1 MKKLLAVAAFA
12 AIAASA
18 SAFDV
23 TDYTVENLVTLS
35 ELEAVTAAG
44 VRCRGVTFD
53 AANPGVALLFA
64 SQGADIWFLTYD
76 LDTETLTVIGNDTVN
91 NLKGSGTSVVRGAFA
106 AANGVIAYHDGGD
119 FGTIAGVEVNTGN
132 FIPSIVTDGAI
143 GALASLSHLDGD
155 LWIGGASLDDTNGAD
170 MDLFL
175 IDSNAGTATVIDTIK
190 SMQDVAAISATSA
203 LVADGWNR
211 LLYLAEDV
219 TTTYSKT
226 NITPTGWGFPAP
238 KTIKGMDAL
247 SDDFYVIH
255 DTSPSG
261 FDDDIIAVWD
271 GTSITELVL
280 SDIAPAGELYPNFH
294 TGMALLQPDSNTIH
308 LYIANFNNF
317 ANEPALV
324 RIVWTQQA
332 SVSDWLIH

>member
-1 MKKLLAVAAFA
+1 MKKLLAVTAFA

-64 SQGADIWFLTYD
+64 SEGADMWFLTYD
-76 LDTETLTVIGNDTVN
+76 LDTETLSVIGNDTVN

-106 AANGVIAYHDGGD
+106 AGNGVIAYHDGGD
-119 FGTIAGVEVNTGN
+119 FGTIAGVEVATGT
-132 FIPSIVTDGAI
+132 FIPSIVTDGAL
-143 GALASLSHLDGD
+143 GFLASLAHLDGD
-155 LWIGGASLDDTNGAD
+155 NWIGGNSAGSDNGD
-170 MDLFL
+170 PRDLFL
-175 IDSNAGTATVIDTIK
+175 IDSDAGTATVLDTLN
-190 SMQDVAAISATSA
+190 SMQDVAAISPTSA

-211 LLYLAEDV
+211 FLYLAEDV
-219 TTTYSKT
+219 TTAYSRT
-226 NITPTGWGFPAP
+226 NITPTGWGFPEP
-238 KTIKGMDAL
+238 KTIQGMDAL
-247 SDDFYVIH
+247 SEDFYVILE
-255 DTSPSG
+255 TSPSG

-294 TGMALLQPDSNTIH
+294 TGMSLLQPDPNTIH

-324 RIVWTQQA
+324 RIVWTQDA